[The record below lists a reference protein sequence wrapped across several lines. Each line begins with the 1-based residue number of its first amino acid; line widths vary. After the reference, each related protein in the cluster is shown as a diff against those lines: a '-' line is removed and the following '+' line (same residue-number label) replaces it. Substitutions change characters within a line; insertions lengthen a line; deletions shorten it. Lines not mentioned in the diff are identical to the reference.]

1 MTINRHDSG
10 HTWRLLW
17 IPGLVTIVL
26 SISAGCSGSSASTS
40 QNAGREIQIESGTV
54 DLVVAQLELTRSF
67 ARLVQLSGIASSM
80 DANAR
85 YTMFAPIDDAVAQY
99 LVAKGM
105 SIEQLEA
112 DGALMTAFVGA
123 HIIVGEYSGTNLLN
137 AVGTSIDSISNQ
149 HLSIRQ
155 IDGNVAISGVDES
168 PAKLIA
174 IDLQATNG
182 LVHIIDGVLAP

>member
-1 MTINRHDSG
+1 MAVDRHEIG

-17 IPGLVTIVL
+17 IPGLLTIVL
-26 SISAGCSGSSASTS
+26 FIFAGCSGSSELTS

-54 DLVVAQLELTRSF
+54 DLVAAQLELTRSF
-67 ARLVQLSGIASSM
+67 ARLVQLSGIASSF
-80 DANAR
+80 DASAR

-99 LVAKGM
+99 LLAKGL

-112 DGALMTAFVGA
+112 DGALVTAFVGA
-123 HIIVGEYSGTNLLN
+123 HIIVGEHSGTNLLN

-149 HLSIRQ
+149 HLSISQ
-155 IDGNVAISGVDES
+155 IDGNVVISGVDDN